1 MIGTTLTDIRDHIE
15 ELASEGGQYY
25 IVCGRTRDRP
35 VPTDGLSFES
45 RTVARAAL
53 RATEQYRAALRRY
66 DPRVPYYDLI
76 VCERRNPGAKRTGHH
91 GADDWKLTEPVVTRP
106 APEKRTLVEFCHRV
120 AAAVFEALSAGEYT
134 TVERAVMDDY
144 FELAE
149 TIGEPDELCLRLLE
163 SMASELGTGLSPTE
177 QASVLTNAAARLPP
191 TDAVDQPVKDSC
203 DELQRTG
210 LVSAYSYSPVS
221 YDRNRREQLV
231 VVDLCDYALSAREG
245 RLPVL
250 PFVLDLYRRNLD
262 WAPSELLVEADGDD
276 WRLTIEFSDTATPAG
291 LVWPPVRSP
300 NI

>member
-15 ELASEGGQYY
+15 ELASEDGQYY

-35 VPTDGLSFES
+35 VPTDGLSFGS

-76 VCERRNPGAKRTGHH
+76 VCERRNPGAKRTANHEE
-91 GADDWKLTEPVVTRP
+91 DDWQLSEPVVTTP
-106 APEKRTLVEFCHRV
+106 APDRRTLVEFCHRV
-120 AAAVFEALSAGEYT
+120 AAAVFEALSAGGYT
-134 TVERAVMDDY
+134 SVERAVMDAY

-149 TIGEPDELCLRLLE
+149 TIAEPDELCFRLLE

-177 QASVLTNAAARLPP
+177 QASVLASAGSRLPP
-191 TDAVDQPVKDSC
+191 TDAVAQPVKESC
-203 DELQRTG
+203 DELQRSG

-221 YDRNRREQLV
+221 YDRERRERLV
-231 VVDLCDYALSAREG
+231 VVDLLDYALSEREG

-250 PFVLDLYRRNLD
+250 PFVLDLYRRDLD
-262 WAPSELLVEADGDD
+262 RAPSELLVEPDGDD
-276 WRLTIEFSDTATPAG
+276 WRLTIEFSDTTTPAG
-291 LVWPPVRSP
+291 LVWPQIRSP
-300 NI
+300 NS